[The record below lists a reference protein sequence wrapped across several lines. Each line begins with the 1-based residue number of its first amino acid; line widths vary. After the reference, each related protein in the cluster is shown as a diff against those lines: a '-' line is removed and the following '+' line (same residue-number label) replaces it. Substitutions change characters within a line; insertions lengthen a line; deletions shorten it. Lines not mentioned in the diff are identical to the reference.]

1 VRILLWH
8 GWLLDGSGSNV
19 STARLA
25 QTFAASGHDVV
36 LLCQEPHPER
46 YGWIDAHGTVGADG
60 PRFPAGSVQPAPG
73 RCVMLRPQIGSLL
86 PVFVIDLYEGV
97 EVKTFVQLAADEL
110 EHYLNAN
117 VESLRAAAAW
127 HGSEAVIAGHAIPGA
142 TVAARA
148 VGSEGFVAKVH
159 GSDLEYA
166 VRRQPRYLELAREGS
181 ATARVVVG
189 GSRDVLERCAEL
201 GMEMLRTAVIPPGVD
216 LEAFRPRGRREALLE
231 TAARLDGQT
240 PSSAGRPDRVD
251 AEVERALR
259 ARDADALDRL
269 ARTYDQEVPDP
280 DAALRLRRIAER
292 DRPLVAYLGKLI
304 DAKGP
309 ELVLAAATRSRR
321 RPDVLVMGFGLHR
334 ERFAALELAM
344 RQGDEEAIEWLAATF
359 RMQLEPPAG
368 QIRRIP
374 GSVTFTGRL
383 DHRFAP
389 WALAAVDV
397 LVVPSIVAEAF
408 GMVAAEAAATG
419 ALPLVARHSGL
430 AEVAGILESA
440 VGRPGAFSFEPG
452 PGAERRIAGGI
463 DALLSIEGSERDELR
478 AAVAAAAAREWSWD
492 RTASR
497 LLAAAAGEDG

>member
-1 VRILLWH
+1 VRVLLWH

-25 QTFAASGHDVV
+25 QRFAASGHDVV

-46 YGWIDAHGTVGADG
+46 YGWIDAHGTVGAAG
-60 PRFPAGSVQPAPG
+60 PRLPAGSVQPAPG

-86 PVFVIDLYEGV
+86 PVFVIDEYEGV
-97 EVKTFVQLAADEL
+97 EVKTFPQLTEQEL
-110 EHYLNAN
+110 RRYLTDN
-117 VESLRAAAAW
+117 VEALRTTAAW
-127 HGSEAVIAGHAIPGA
+127 HGSEAVIVGHAIPGA
-142 TVAARA
+142 TIAARA
-148 VGSEGFVAKVH
+148 LRPQGFVAKVH

-166 VRRQPRYLELAREGS
+166 VRLQDRYLELAREGL
-181 ATARVVVG
+181 AAARVVAG
-189 GSRDVLERCAEL
+189 GSRDVLARCAEL
-201 GMEMLRTAVIPPGVD
+201 GLGMAHTEVIPPGVD
-216 LEAFRPRGRREALLE
+216 IEVFRPRGRREGLLE
-231 TAARLDGQT
+231 TADRLDEGSR
-240 PSSAGRPDRVD
+240 SSSGRPASVD
-251 AEVERALR
+251 AQVERALK
-259 ARDADALDRL
+259 ARDADALDGL

-280 DAALRLRRIAER
+280 EAGLRLRRVAER

-304 DAKGP
+304 GAKGP
-309 ELVLAAATRSRR
+309 ELVLAGAARSRHM
-321 RPDVLVMGFGLHR
+321 PDVLVMGFGLHR
-334 ERFAALELAM
+334 ERLAALAIAM
-344 RQGDEEAIEWLAATF
+344 RRGDEDAIAWLAATF
-359 RMQLEPPAG
+359 RMELDLPSD
-368 QIRRIP
+368 RILRTP

-430 AEVAGILESA
+430 AEVAEVLESA

-452 PGAERRIAGGI
+452 PGAERRIADGI
-463 DALLSIEGSERDELR
+463 DALLSIEASERNELR
-478 AAVAAAAAREWSWD
+478 AAVASAAAREWSWD

-497 LLAAAAGEDG
+497 LLAAASG